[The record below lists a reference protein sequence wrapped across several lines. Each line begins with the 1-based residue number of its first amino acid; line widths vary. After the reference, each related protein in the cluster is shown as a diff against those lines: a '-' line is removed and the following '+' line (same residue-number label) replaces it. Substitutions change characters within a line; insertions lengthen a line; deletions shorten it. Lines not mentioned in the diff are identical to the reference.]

1 MLGVIISAITVI
13 MLGYLMV
20 GFAGYLAFPNTVE
33 GNVLKSFPEKI
44 ILIQVWPPHFLCSP
58 ISQQLFSNISG
69 RGPCMRMASVCVCSA
84 LWLLSISGSCQR
96 QQLSPA
102 LSFAFMGLAKLPTKL
117 AICCLHF
124 FTHGKTFPTHLHSA
138 DLAETDS
145 ACCCYAHDCE
155 VLCTAFQIARGVI
168 GAVVTGHYPLNHHP
182 ARLAMEHLEQ
192 FCFGWK
198 DISVAF
204 SAFQSII
211 FIVSTIAVANVVRTW
226 RCFSIVF
233 FFLKG
238 LCFALA

>member
-20 GFAGYLAFPNTVE
+20 GFAGYLAFPTTVE
-33 GNVLKSFPEKI
+33 GNVLKSFPEKS

-58 ISQQLFSNISG
+58 ISQQLFGNISG
-69 RGPCMRMASVCVCSA
+69 RGPCMRMASMRFVLAVHCGCYRFLGLANASSFLLHCHLL
-84 LWLLSISGSCQR
+84 LWLWQSSPTNMLFAACISSLMARHSLPICTVQTWQR
-96 QQLSPA
+96 LILPA
-102 LSFAFMGLAKLPTKL
+102 VITLMVVRALR
-117 AICCLHF
+117 
-124 FTHGKTFPTHLHSA
+124 
-138 DLAETDS
+138 
-145 ACCCYAHDCE
+145 
-155 VLCTAFQIARGVI
+155 TALQIARGVI

-226 RCFSIVF
+226 RCV
-233 FFLKG
+233 
-238 LCFALA
+238 